1 MNKIWNIQKIWFR
14 FGTKVLLKK
23 LVHTLDKKY
32 GNIILPQTVEQNN
45 SLGIAQIVKLGT
57 HKSIQESGLTEGDFV
72 LYDYYSVFENNKE
85 LVLTN
90 VENII
95 LCITKEEAD
104 TYLESYVI
112 R

>member
-1 MNKIWNIQKIWFR
+1 MEYTEQMIPI
-14 FGTKVLLKK
+14 GTKVLLKK

-32 GNIILPQTVEQNN
+32 GNILLPQTHEQN
-45 SLGIAQIVKLGT
+45 SSMGIAQVIKLGT
-57 HKSIQESGLTEGDFV
+57 DKTVKESGLNVGDFV
-72 LYDYYSVFENNKE
+72 LYDYYSVFENNPE

-95 LCITKEEAD
+95 LRITAEEAE
-104 TYLESYVI
+104 TYLQKYVI